1 MASEAY
7 GEHQAILRSA
17 PAISSHQIVS
27 MRNYERPLINLL
39 FKDDIR
45 QIWHKT
51 NPFCALC
58 QTRGDSE
65 NASVAHCLN
74 GPEEITRIYA
84 KKDLGIQLSSN
95 MSFSLHHEKSAQN
108 AFAVLWMI
116 RRTFYRIT
124 RMDFQ
129 ILNGAYVSPLLNMQ
143 TKLSTQD
150 ARKTQLLQG
159 VTSLRW
165 LSMFHLIPTSKHYWT
180 FFMRSLALTGLLP
193 RASLKSS
200 DTPLFRLSLS
210 GYRQPLNGKNETNSE
225 NLGENLDRM
234 CQSLNPCNPSL
245 LIALLQGH
253 HCDLGRTRGYLKS
266 AQVASWGNLQAT
278 YLFSMIYLTIVAV
291 FCLLDCSA
299 NQFDI
304 PRPPKEQYFTQRV
317 DHMNF
322 QPANITYRMR
332 YLYEDKWYKSG
343 GPIFFYCG
351 NEGDIFGFW
360 NNSGFIFHLASKM
373 DAMVVFA
380 EHRYYGKSLPFKNSF
395 SQPYIQFLS
404 IEQTLAD
411 YANLIQ
417 HLKEKYGRD
426 NTAVIAFGG
435 SYGGMLA
442 AYMRASY
449 PHLVAGAI
457 ASSAPV
463 NWVAGLGNIHQFFEH
478 VTDDYNQVNPQC
490 VARVKNAYDLL
501 ERMVMEDIRALASI
515 SKQMKLCK
523 PMHTIF
529 DFVWMLKW
537 SRNAFVM
544 MTMLDYPTDNTFIS
558 QLPAYPVNVSCAK
571 ILAAPDVISALRDAV
586 SVWYNSSK

>member
-1 MASEAY
+1 
-7 GEHQAILRSA
+7 
-17 PAISSHQIVS
+17 
-27 MRNYERPLINLL
+27 
-39 FKDDIR
+39 
-45 QIWHKT
+45 
-51 NPFCALC
+51 
-58 QTRGDSE
+58 
-65 NASVAHCLN
+65 
-74 GPEEITRIYA
+74 
-84 KKDLGIQLSSN
+84 
-95 MSFSLHHEKSAQN
+95 
-108 AFAVLWMI
+108 
-116 RRTFYRIT
+116 
-124 RMDFQ
+124 
-129 ILNGAYVSPLLNMQ
+129 
-143 TKLSTQD
+143 
-150 ARKTQLLQG
+150 
-159 VTSLRW
+159 
-165 LSMFHLIPTSKHYWT
+165 
-180 FFMRSLALTGLLP
+180 
-193 RASLKSS
+193 
-200 DTPLFRLSLS
+200 
-210 GYRQPLNGKNETNSE
+210 
-225 NLGENLDRM
+225 
-234 CQSLNPCNPSL
+234 
-245 LIALLQGH
+245 
-253 HCDLGRTRGYLKS
+253 
-266 AQVASWGNLQAT
+266 
-278 YLFSMIYLTIVAV
+278 MIYLTIVAV

-529 DFVWMLKW
+529 DFVFIFLV
-537 SRNAFVM
+537 RTNAFVM

-586 SVWYNSSK
+586 SVWYNSSKDLSCFDYKTQFTDCADDTGCGTGNDALAWDFQSCTEMNLFDPSESTTNVMFPALPKSKSTVESYCRSRWGVVPAFNQLATFYSPKRWKWTSNIVFSNGDLDPWMRGGILEDPSPSVRALIIHGGAHHLDLRMPNPADPPSVRNVRDIEEKLILSWIDQDRL